1 MWFQLRILINPLNE
15 YQVRQ
20 NILYMLGSMICVG
33 MMIYASYSEESS
45 NIIYWSIHFYLAFR
59 DSVRVLDFEL
69 AIQSTTN
76 EEWWFFVVVQIL
88 GSYYHVYV
96 LFLCFEGTRLRN
108 ISVFLLLW
116 FIVICLLANIY
127 PDTLVKSVMNHFFQI
142 LVINILFS
150 FHFYM
155 ITDINDDH

>member
-33 MMIYASYSEESS
+33 MMIYASYREESS

-96 LFLCFEGTRLRN
+96 LFLCFEGTRCKY
-108 ISVFLLLW
+108 I
-116 FIVICLLANIY
+116 
-127 PDTLVKSVMNHFFQI
+127 
-142 LVINILFS
+142 
-150 FHFYM
+150 
-155 ITDINDDH
+155 